1 MKSMDADIKYCK
13 TRKRFYYKTE
23 KVFAS
28 GFVDKSKIK
37 GEQNYMR
44 IFLKIISL
52 SDFIGQGQCKFVSA
66 KVKINLIDVV
76 EML

>member
-1 MKSMDADIKYCK
+1 MKSMDVDIKYCK
-13 TRKRFYYKTE
+13 TWKRFYYKTE

-44 IFLKIISL
+44 IFLKSFHYPILSVKGNVSL
-52 SDFIGQGQCKFVSA
+52 YQQK
-66 KVKINLIDVV
+66 
-76 EML
+76 